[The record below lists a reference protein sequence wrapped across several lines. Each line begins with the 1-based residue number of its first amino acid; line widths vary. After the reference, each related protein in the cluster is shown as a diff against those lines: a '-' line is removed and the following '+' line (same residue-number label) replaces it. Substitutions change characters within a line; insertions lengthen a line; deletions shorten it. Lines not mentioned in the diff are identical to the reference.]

1 MVKAYDFFY
10 SYQNEVPQ
18 ETFEKRK
25 KRKMKGVLFWDFSGK
40 LRTNIYLCNEVCMLD
55 RCLLTASHAT
65 YICFFM

>member
-1 MVKAYDFFY
+1 MNSTPSNICVHDIIPKYRMVKAYDFFY

-40 LRTNIYLCNEVCMLD
+40 LRTNIYLCNEV
-55 RCLLTASHAT
+55 
-65 YICFFM
+65 